1 MKSRIE
7 MLKDCL
13 NVKITDDREE
23 RTYAFKVGE
32 SVIEEDGVYIL
43 QKSAIM
49 ELVEGEKIVVSP
61 PKVVFAQN
69 GCFVLCRSAE
79 YNGRTEYALGEA
91 NSGNLTTEIAKKYPA
106 ITADN
111 RAYERAVLAVL
122 GLSGRV
128 YGSDEIAAT
137 PNMPP
142 VSAERNIVQTKTV
155 SNTTSNQT
163 AAPASNSNVA
173 NQPATSAKA
182 AKFAITDEMKA
193 QYPWLENPEFDKY
206 GDETNP
212 SVYAIK
218 QGRNKEKGWN
228 ATEMLI
234 HDRSS
239 TEWYASKQFSNSNV
253 DFNKCV
259 VACRKAIYNELYK
272 KAN

>member
-1 MKSRIE
+1 MKSKIE
-7 MLKDCL
+7 MANGCL
-13 NVKITDDREE
+13 NVKISDDQKE
-23 RTYAFKVGE
+23 RTYTFKVGE
-32 SVIEEDGVYIL
+32 NIIEENGVYIL

-49 ELVEGEKIVVSP
+49 DLVEGEKIVVSP

-91 NSGNLTTEIAKKYPA
+91 NSGNLSTDIAKKYPA

-122 GLSGRV
+122 GLSGRI
-128 YGSDEIAAT
+128 YGSDEIATSNT
-137 PNMPP
+137 PSA
-142 VSAERNIVQTKTV
+142 SAERNITQTITSANTV
-155 SNTTSNQT
+155 SKSNQ
-163 AAPASNSNVA
+163 NVS
-173 NQPATSAKA
+173 PESAKQSA
-182 AKFAITDEMKA
+182 ASAKVSKFTITADMKS

-228 ATEMLI
+228 ATEMLMY
-234 HDRSS
+234 DRSS
-239 TEWYASKQFSNSNV
+239 AEWYASKQFSNSND